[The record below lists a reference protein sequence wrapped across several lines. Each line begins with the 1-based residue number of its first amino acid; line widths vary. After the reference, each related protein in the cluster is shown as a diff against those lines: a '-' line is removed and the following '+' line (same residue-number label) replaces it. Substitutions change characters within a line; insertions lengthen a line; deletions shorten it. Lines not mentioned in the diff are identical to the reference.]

1 MMVLLDLEDGLY
13 EVGQE
18 EREEPRY
25 YPAPWD
31 PRVLLPSVT
40 TILGVLRNP
49 FLQRWRGKLGNE
61 EADRVTKS
69 TSQYGQMVH
78 DYTAIGDMVG
88 GGMEVIGNVDP
99 SMQLQLERYFK
110 WRVEHIAE
118 VVEVEMVVYSRKWLY
133 AGRLDRVFLFKGDS
147 SCSLW
152 DIKTGTV
159 GESHERRPL
168 PMWWAIRSYWG
179 QWWDVG
185 ALSISAVRRVRW
197 ELRSIAQISA
207 GTLRLLG
214 NYGKFM
220 TGWSR
225 SGRCRDDFR

>member
-159 GESHERRPL
+159 RGISR
-168 PMWWAIRSYWG
+168 AQTAAYV
-179 QWWDVG
+179 VG
-185 ALSISAVRRVRW
+185 YQ
-197 ELRSIAQISA
+197 E
-207 GTLRLLG
+207 LLG
-214 NYGKFM
+214 AVVGRRGIINISRKTGKV
-220 TGWSR
+220 GIKEHSSDI
-225 SGRCRDDFR
+225 SGDFEAFRKLREIYDWLESVGEV